1 MRKFAVFDIDGTL
14 YRWQL
19 FHSLVQELTD
29 LRVIQ
34 GGGMLNDAWH
44 EWRGNRASFEKYE
57 ATMMN
62 DVLFK
67 SLPGMKTDIFE
78 AACVAVVE
86 STGHKVHRYTLKLLN
101 DLKDQDY
108 TIIAISGSQQELIG
122 RFCAKYGF
130 DIAIGAIYERD
141 GDVFTGKI
149 SRPTYGHKAEILKN
163 LVNEHDLTWQDSLA
177 IGDTKSDI
185 DILELV
191 EQPIAFNPTIEL
203 LEVAKEKAWPIVI
216 ERKNLAYHL
225 KAEPDGSIVLA
236 KTDIL

>member
-1 MRKFAVFDIDGTL
+1 MKKFAVFDIDGTL

-34 GGGMLNDAWH
+34 GYGLLNDAWH

-57 ATMMN
+57 ATLMN
-62 DVLFK
+62 DVLLK
-67 SLPGMKTDIFE
+67 SLPGMKTDVFE

-101 DLKDQDY
+101 DMKAQGY

-122 RFCAKYGF
+122 RFCALYDF
-130 DIAIGAIYERD
+130 DVAIGAVYERN
-141 GDVFTGKI
+141 GDVFTGKV
-149 SRPTYGHKAEILKN
+149 SRPTYGHKAEILN
-163 LVNEHDLTWQDSLA
+163 SLVKEHNLTWLDSLA

-185 DILELV
+185 DVLKLV
-191 EQPIAFNPTIEL
+191 EKPIAFYPTIEL
-203 LEVAKEKAWPIVI
+203 LEEAKNNSWPIVI

-225 KAEPDGSIVLA
+225 KAEPNGSIVLA
-236 KTDIL
+236 KTDVL